1 MILIAGP
8 CVIESRELIMK
19 VAESLRKFNEMSG
32 VEFYFKSSFDKA
44 NRTSIS
50 SFRGPGLERGCE
62 ILAEVKEKFGYKI
75 LTDIHESYQ
84 AEPVARVADVLQ
96 IPAFLCRQT
105 DLLVAA
111 ASTQAV
117 VNIKKGQFLSPQAM
131 KHSVEKVL
139 QTRGARAYTPQSG
152 AASSDTK
159 AAQNSACSSDT
170 EIYSAQSGVRGGA
183 NDGSSALG
191 TQNSCS
197 TAQDAQNFI
206 HTCGAKSGAERESAT
221 QSTATPCAAQSDN
234 KSEAQSASQ
243 RNFSHTCNAQDGS
256 ISAAQNAAQ
265 PSGEGMHDLA
275 RRRGVW
281 LTERGSTFG
290 YGNLIVDMRSLPIMR
305 EFAPVIF
312 DATHSVQMPSIGATS
327 GGDSRFVPYLA
338 RAAAAVGVDG
348 FFYETHPDPAHAL
361 SDGPN
366 MLNLQQL
373 ERVVA
378 QTLAIQKALGF

>member
-111 ASTQAV
+111 ASTQAI

-139 QTRGARAYTPQSG
+139 QTRSARAYTPQSG

-159 AAQNSACSSDT
+159 AAQNSACSDDA
-170 EIYSAQSGVRGGA
+170 EIRCAQSGARSST
-183 NDGSSALG
+183 DSGSSALG
-191 TQNSCS
+191 AQNSCS
-197 TAQDAQNFI
+197 TRQDAQNFI
-206 HTCGAKSGAERESAT
+206 HTCGTKSGAENAAKG
-221 QSTATPCAAQSDN
+221 TATPCAAQSDN
-234 KSEAQSASQ
+234 EAQNTPQ
-243 RNFSHTCNAQDGS
+243 PNLSHTCNAQDGS
-256 ISAAQNAAQ
+256 ISAAQSASR

-275 RRRGVW
+275 RRHGVW

-373 ERVVA
+373 ERVVV